1 MAISLTVVEIFTD
14 GACKGNPGVGG
25 WGALLRYDGREKE
38 IYGGEKLTTNN
49 RMELLAAVR
58 ALESLKRSCRVCLY
72 TDSQYLQ
79 KGISEWING
88 WKSRNW
94 QTAARKPVKNEDLWK
109 ILDRLTQI
117 HQIEWYWVRGHIGHE
132 GNERADKL
140 ANLGVAMV
148 SNQQDS
154 NASGV

>member
-94 QTAARKPVKNEDLWK
+94 QPAA
-109 ILDRLTQI
+109 
-117 HQIEWYWVRGHIGHE
+117 
-132 GNERADKL
+132 
-140 ANLGVAMV
+140 
-148 SNQQDS
+148 
-154 NASGV
+154 